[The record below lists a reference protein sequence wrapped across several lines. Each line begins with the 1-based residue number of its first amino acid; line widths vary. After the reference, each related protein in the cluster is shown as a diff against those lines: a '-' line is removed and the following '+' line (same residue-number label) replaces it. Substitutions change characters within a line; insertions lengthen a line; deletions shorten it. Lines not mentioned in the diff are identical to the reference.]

1 MKIDLH
7 CHTKKI
13 KSGDPD
19 SRDVS
24 PEIFAEKIGLANVK
38 IVAITNHNHFDYE
51 QYKIFS
57 KAVTDTCA
65 IWPGV
70 ELDVIDDTDS
80 TNKGHL
86 IVIANPK
93 NIESFVQ
100 SIKELIGDIHPD
112 KFHTT
117 LPEVYSNLDKCDV
130 FYIPHFNKKPYL
142 SEECIN
148 NFNSLLNDPTRLF
161 KETTNYRSLGI
172 YSNFNYSVIFGSDVR
187 DWSKYEKEEIP
198 DIRLPVSTFEQFCLL
213 AKKDRQIVDT
223 LLKQK
228 RKKDITVSPAN
239 NVKFTIPIYN
249 DINIV
254 FGQKGTGKT
263 EILKSLQNYYNKNG
277 TQAEIY
283 IGSERG
289 ETFEKLLSCDG
300 LQQDLTK
307 FNIHNDISRC
317 FGTINEWREKLPT
330 SFNSYIDWWK
340 TKDNNK
346 SKKKMKITDSQ
357 KFEEQKKDRKQESDY
372 KFAQEFLN
380 SNFYKINFD
389 RYIPKDTQ
397 EQLNSLIELLV
408 SEISKVK
415 TENWKTE
422 NAIKLSNFTL
432 EKIKTFA
439 DKCSD
444 TKSKPI
450 STGFSDFASSRFI
463 IYDAAISILSLL
475 DSPPVKELQLLGT
488 LEEKG
493 DIYIQTQYRFLCKD
507 STRFEFNNIIKKL
520 QKLKYILEFI
530 TKNIASDNLADQISD
545 YQELYDEGFN
555 HLSTFIGISKQIV
568 LENGQPYNPSN
579 GEKGILLMQKMLLS
593 DADVYILDEPE
604 LGMGNSYI
612 TANILP
618 KLTGLA
624 KQMKTVVVTTHNAN
638 IAVSTL
644 PYSSVFR
651 THANGNYQTYVGNPF
666 SDELINIEDK
676 TDTLNW
682 TAESIHTLE
691 GGYEAF
697 YGRKDIYE
705 SGK

>member
-13 KSGDPD
+13 KSGDPKTR
-19 SRDVS
+19 SVT
-24 PEIFAEKIGLANVK
+24 PETFAKKIVLANVK
-38 IVAITNHNHFDYE
+38 ILAITNHNHFDYE
-51 QYKIFS
+51 QYKTLS
-57 KAVTDTCA
+57 EAVKDTCT
-65 IWPGV
+65 IWPGI

-93 NIESFVQ
+93 NIEIFVQ
-100 SIKELIGDIHPD
+100 GVQSLLGDIHPD
-112 KFHTT
+112 IFNTT
-117 LPEVYSNLDKCDV
+117 LSEVFSKLDKCDV
-130 FYIPHFNKKPYL
+130 IYIPHFNKKPSL

-148 NFNSLLNDPTRLF
+148 SFNSLLKDPSRLF
-161 KETTNYRSLGI
+161 KETSNYRSLGI

-187 DWSKYEKEEIP
+187 DWSTYEKKDLP

-228 RKKDITVSPAN
+228 RKQEITVSPAP
-239 NVKFTIPIYN
+239 NVNFTMPIYN

-263 EILKSLQNYYNKNG
+263 EILKSLQNHYQKSG
-277 TQAEIY
+277 TKAEIY

-300 LQQDLTK
+300 LQQDLSK
-307 FNIHNDISRC
+307 FNIRNDVSRC
-317 FGTINEWREKLPT
+317 FGTINAWAENLPT
-330 SFNSYIDWWK
+330 SFNSYIDWWN
-340 TKDNNK
+340 TKDNNT
-346 SKKKMKITDSQ
+346 SKKRMKITDSQ
-357 KFEEQKKDRKQESDY
+357 KFEEPKRDRKLDSDY
-372 KFAQEFLN
+372 KYAQEFLT
-380 SNFYKINFD
+380 SNFHKINLE
-389 RYIPKDTQ
+389 RYISKENH
-397 EQLNSLIELLV
+397 EQFQILLELIV
-408 SEISKVK
+408 SEISKAK
-415 TENWKTE
+415 TENWKSE
-422 NAIKLSNFTL
+422 NATKLSNFTL

-463 IYDAAISILSLL
+463 IYDAAISILSFLN
-475 DSPPVKELQLLGT
+475 SPPVQELQLLGT

-507 STRFEFNNIIKKL
+507 STRAEYNNVIKKL

-530 TKNIASDNLADQISD
+530 TTNISSDNLADQISE
-545 YQELYDEGFN
+545 YQELYAEGFN
-555 HLSTFIGISKQIV
+555 NLSSFIGISKQIV

-624 KQMKTVVVTTHNAN
+624 KQMKTVVVATHNAN

-651 THANGNYQTYVGNPF
+651 THTNGNYHTYVGNPF
-666 SDELINIEDK
+666 SDELTNIENK

-682 TAESIHTLE
+682 TTESIHTLE